1 VKVLIG
7 TDPAEAE
14 LLRERARSLAFT
26 VVPPPRAPAER
37 TVIAV
42 TASKRAGASLVEFVQ
57 RCDPGARI
65 VLPEPQRPHY
75 EGRRTLD
82 LRWYISAVE
91 DPDYIDPPSFG
102 DVLWMLEGLVG
113 GAAAQWGER
122 PLLVGH
128 SQGANLV
135 LGLALTMP
143 DQIGGVVAVDGFVP
157 LVPGLELHD
166 GALGLNVLLVDGA
179 RATGERDA
187 ARLVGKGAVAEWVS
201 AVDAADLG
209 MCSRELAAG
218 WWARQVSRPTINV
231 TDRS

>member
-1 VKVLIG
+1 MLVG
-7 TDPAEAE
+7 SQPAEAE
-14 LLRERARSLAFT
+14 LLREQARSLAFT
-26 VVPPPRAPAER
+26 IVPPPRAPAER

-42 TASKRAGASLVEFVQ
+42 PASKLAGPPLVEFVQ
-57 RCDPGARI
+57 RCDPHARI

-102 DVLWMLEGLVG
+102 DVLWMLEGLIG
-113 GAAAQWGER
+113 GAAAQWGDR
-122 PLLVGH
+122 PWLVGQ

-143 DQIGGVVAVDGFVP
+143 DQIAGVVAVDGFVP
-157 LVPGLELHD
+157 RVPGLELD
-166 GALGLNVLLVDGA
+166 DSAPGLNVLLVDGA
-179 RATGERDA
+179 RARGDEDA
-187 ARLVGKGAVAEWVS
+187 ARLAGMGAAAEWVS
-201 AVDAADLG
+201 AVDAAVLG
-209 MCSRELAAG
+209 TASRELAAG
-218 WWARQVSRPTINV
+218 WWARQMRRLTTNV

>member
-1 VKVLIG
+1 VKVLVG
-7 TDPAEAE
+7 SEPAETE
-14 LLRERARSLAFT
+14 LLREQARSLAFT
-26 VVPPPRAPAER
+26 VVPPRREPAER

-42 TASKRAGASLVEFVQ
+42 PASKRAGASLVEFVQ
-57 RCDPGARI
+57 RCDPDARI

-91 DPDYIDPPSFG
+91 DPDYIDPASFG
-102 DVLWMLEGLVG
+102 DVLWMLEGLVD
-113 GAAAQWGER
+113 GATAQWDER

-135 LGLALTMP
+135 LGLAVTMP
-143 DQIGGVVAVDGFVP
+143 DQISGVVAVDGFVP
-157 LVPGLELHD
+157 LIPGLELHD
-166 GALGLNVLLVDGA
+166 SAPGLEVLLVDGGRA
-179 RATGERDA
+179 RGEEDA
-187 ARLVGKGAVAEWVS
+187 ARLVGMGAAAEWAG

-209 MCSRELAAG
+209 TSSRELAAG
-218 WWARQVSRPTINV
+218 WWARQVSRLTTNV